1 MSSKTVFVVNDKIS
15 TGKEKGHLTKFTLTD
30 TDGKV
35 MKAGMDYKKEVVYTY
50 AEATT
55 LANGESRKKGE
66 AVRDSDIVPAGTAVN
81 VTITGT
87 GSYQGT
93 VTGEYRVIAKKHD
106 ISKAKIKVKPQY
118 YTGLLIEPGKDQFE
132 IMLVDKPL

>member
-1 MSSKTVFVVNDKIS
+1 MVNDKIS

-35 MKAGMDYKKEVVYTY
+35 MKAGTDYKKEAVYTY

-66 AVRDSDIVPAGTAVN
+66 AVRDSDIVPVGTAVN

-87 GSYQGT
+87 GGYQGT
-93 VTGEYRVIAKKHD
+93 VTGEYRVIAKEND
-106 ISKAKIKVKPQY
+106 ISKEKIKIKPQ
-118 YTGLLIEPGKDQFE
+118 
-132 IMLVDKPL
+132 

>member
-1 MSSKTVFVVNDKIS
+1 
-15 TGKEKGHLTKFTLTD
+15 
-30 TDGKV
+30 
-35 MKAGMDYKKEVVYTY
+35 MKAGTDYKKEAVYTY

-66 AVRDSDIVPAGTAVN
+66 AVGESDIVPAGTAVN

-93 VTGEYRVIAKKHD
+93 VTGEYRVIAKEND
-106 ISKAKIKVKPQY
+106 ISKAKIKIKPRY